1 MFINFFP
8 RVINLVKKGKAPDF
22 LVPSSSLIKAHASG
36 GVVFSSVTRLVLFFI
51 ENFCTDFDYL
61 CMSLTFY
68 FLCVMGNQN

>member
-8 RVINLVKKGKAPDF
+8 GVINLVKKGKAPDF
-22 LVPSSSLIKAHASG
+22 LVPSSSLIKAHASE

>member
-1 MFINFFP
+1 MFINFFTG
-8 RVINLVKKGKAPDF
+8 VINLVEKGKAPDF
-22 LVPSSSLIKAHASG
+22 LVPSSSLIKAHAS
-36 GVVFSSVTRLVLFFI
+36 VVFSSVTRLVLFFI